1 MQSKAKKVAG
11 GLQSAVGRVG
21 RRGRRGGGGGRD
33 EGYASEKRMH
43 GRCEGRQG
51 IYIYTCRFLLY

>member
-21 RRGRRGGGGGRD
+21 RRGGGGGGGRD
-33 EGYASEKRMH
+33 EGYASVKRMH

-51 IYIYTCRFLLY
+51 IYIYTCIFIL